1 MRTPGFGL
9 ALVAAFAVGTGV
21 SGLLTGIRDLDD
33 APNALATIV
42 AVANLVMG
50 VGGIVTAVMVWRED
64 RRALVP
70 FLVWGGS
77 AVLASVIAPLAY
89 SPEIGWPPVLIGG
102 LTTMLLL
109 ALIFVYVRRRLTPT
123 PVRDE

>member
-9 ALVAAFAVGTGV
+9 AIVAAFAIGTGL
-21 SGLLTGIRDLDD
+21 SGLLNGIEDLNA
-33 APNALATIV
+33 APNALATMV

-77 AVLASVIAPLAY
+77 AVVASVLAPLAY

-102 LTTMLLL
+102 LTTVLLL
-109 ALIFVYVRRRLTPT
+109 ALIFVYVRRRLTAT
-123 PVRDE
+123 PARDE